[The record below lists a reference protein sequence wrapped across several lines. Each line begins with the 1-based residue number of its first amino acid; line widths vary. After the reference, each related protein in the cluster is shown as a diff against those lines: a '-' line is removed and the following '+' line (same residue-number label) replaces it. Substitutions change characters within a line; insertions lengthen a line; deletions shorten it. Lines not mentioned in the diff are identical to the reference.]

1 MPYVDSIGM
10 PAGYTNNSPYGPL
23 QAEDLYAN
31 PVLQEEPLNP
41 VADGNMFP
49 ASPVFDA
56 PQQQMVPQQ
65 QMPPEMMGQ
74 VPPEMMM
81 QQMPPEMMMGGGAPG
96 LPSGQQMT
104 PEAMGDMGPE
114 QGLIQQEGMSPQ
126 DAGALLR
133 ERLLRRQQ
141 RLSET
146 SVQFTDNAHQLNR

>member
-10 PAGYTNNSPYGPL
+10 PAGYTNESPYGPL
-23 QAEDLYAN
+23 QPEDLYAN

-49 ASPVFDA
+49 ASPMFDA
-56 PQQQMVPQQ
+56 PQQQIMPQLAPMPPAYG

-74 VPPEMMM
+74 VPPG
-81 QQMPPEMMMGGGAPG
+81 MMMGGGAPG
-96 LPSGQQMT
+96 LPPGQQVA

-114 QGLIQQEGMSPQ
+114 QGLIQQEGLSPQ